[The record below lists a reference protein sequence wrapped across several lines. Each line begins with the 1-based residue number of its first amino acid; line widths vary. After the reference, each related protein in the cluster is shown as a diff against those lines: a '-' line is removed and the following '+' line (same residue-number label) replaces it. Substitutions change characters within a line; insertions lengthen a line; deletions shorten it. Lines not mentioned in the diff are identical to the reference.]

1 LVDRDKQKRK
11 PVLRWSRSNLLKML
25 GGVVAKKL
33 ACSSGRHQFN
43 IAGISYRGF

>member
-1 LVDRDKQKRK
+1 LVDRDQQKRK

-25 GGVVAKKL
+25 GGVAATKL
-33 ACSSGRHQFN
+33 ACGSGRHQFN